1 MASVN
6 IASSD
11 NITGIRLKEQSSS
24 PTTPPAGFAQLY
36 VNTTPAVQFEDDA
49 GTVRTLSDTTHV
61 HTIAN
66 VTNLQTTLDGKASSV
81 HTHAISDVTNLQTTL
96 DGKVSST
103 HTHAAADITSGTL
116 DNARVNWA
124 APSTIG
130 GSGPPIA
137 YLSAITSTGIY
148 GNLISGT
155 TRDLY
160 VKDNGAFGYI
170 SSLREL
176 KHNITP
182 LGARN
187 QFMEELRA
195 LTPVRFQYN
204 EDDSVHYGFIAE
216 DVEAVNPEWC
226 VYDQDRLTSVQYHEL
241 HAVAIAGLQHAL
253 DKIDELEEKVRDLE
267 RRLVR
272 LEVRA

>member
-11 NITGIRLKEQSSS
+11 NITGIRLKEQSSA
-24 PTTPPAGFAQLY
+24 PATPASGFAQLY
-36 VNTTPAVQFEDDA
+36 VDTTPVLKFKNDA
-49 GTVRTLSDTTHV
+49 GTVVTLSDTTHV
-61 HTIAN
+61 
-66 VTNLQTTLDGKASSV
+66 
-81 HTHAISDVTNLQTTL
+81 
-96 DGKVSST
+96 
-103 HTHAAADITSGTL
+103 HAAADITSGTL

-124 APSTIG
+124 SPSAIG
-130 GSGPPIA
+130 TGTA
-137 YLSAITSTGIY
+137 AAATFTNITSTTVY

-160 VKDNGAFGYI
+160 VKDDGAFGYI

-187 QFMEELRA
+187 HFMEELRA

-253 DKIDELEEKVRDLE
+253 DKIDELEAKVRDLE

-272 LEVRA
+272 LEVKA